1 MRQYTIA
8 ALMLCLSAGMFAQG
22 AGDIQRYTTH
32 QPPGT
37 ARFGAMGGAFTALGG
52 DMSSITIN
60 PAGIGVFRFAEIS
73 LSPSVEMRDI
83 RTSLAGESSTGSHS
97 GLAVNNLGFILVN
110 EVDDPFW
117 KSVNVGVTVN
127 RMNTYNDQIVT
138 GGVLELGNTLMQSWV
153 DQADGIAPDNLP
165 ITDAGLAYDAFVID
179 DIEGSVPTRY
189 VGGVQQG
196 LMSQRHTV
204 NTTGRMN
211 DIGLTVGGNYD
222 DKFYIGGGLGI
233 LTSYYDVELETTE
246 EATLPGS
253 GDLRRYTF
261 RENMNVEGVG
271 FNLRAGFIYR
281 ITKQFR
287 VGGSVQTPTTFRMQD
302 NYGQGINA
310 IRDGLD
316 PNSISPDTDFIEYR
330 VRTPWR
336 YTFGVAGVIKGK
348 AILTGQYE
356 FVNFRGAEYRP
367 ANRRSGLASFLDN
380 ANFEMQEFYR
390 AQHAFRGGVEFRMTP
405 KVMARGGAAFF
416 PNVVPISE
424 GAISGRMDQVMVG
437 GGLGY
442 RERAWNLDLSYSV
455 MRFHEPYRVSG
466 AGSTQELQNTL
477 GVLTLTFGYRI

>member
-1 MRQYTIA
+1 MRQYTVA
-8 ALMLCLSAGMFAQG
+8 ALMLCLSGSMTAQNE
-22 AGDIQRYTTH
+22 ADVQRYTTH

-52 DMSSITIN
+52 DMSSIAIN
-60 PAGIGVFRFAEIS
+60 PAGIGVFRFGEVS

-83 RTSLAGESSTGSHS
+83 RTSLVGESSSGSHS
-97 GLAVNNLGFILVN
+97 GVALNNLGFILVN
-110 EVDDPFW
+110 ETDDPYW
-117 KSVNVGVTVN
+117 RSVNVGVTMN
-127 RMNTYNDQIVT
+127 RMNTFNDQIVT
-138 GGVLELGNTLMQSWV
+138 GGTLPLGNTLMQSWV
-153 DQADGIAPDNLP
+153 IQADGITPDNLP
-165 ITDAGLAYDAFVID
+165 LTDAGLAYDAFVID
-179 DIEGSVPTRY
+179 DVENSSPTEY

-196 LMSQRHTV
+196 QMSQSHTA

-211 DIGLTVGGNYD
+211 DIGITVGGNYD
-222 DKFYIGGGLGI
+222 DRLYIGGGLGI
-233 LTSYYDVELETTE
+233 VTSYYDVEFETTE
-246 EATLPGS
+246 VATQPGTD
-253 GDLRRYTF
+253 DLRRYSF

-302 NYGQGINA
+302 NYGQAINSV
-310 IRDGLD
+310 RDGQD
-316 PNSISPDTDFIEYR
+316 PISLAPETDFIEYR

-356 FVNFRGAEYRP
+356 FVNFRGAGYRP
-367 ANRRSGLASFLDN
+367 ANRRSGLESFLDN
-380 ANFEMQEFYR
+380 ANFRIEENYR
-390 AQHAFRGGVEFRMTP
+390 AQHTFRGGIEFRLTK
-405 KVMARGGAAFF
+405 KVSARGGAAFF

-424 GAISGRMDQVMVG
+424 SVISGRMDQIMVG

-442 RERAWNLDLSYSV
+442 REKAWNLDLSYSV

-466 AGSTQELQNTL
+466 AGSIQELQNTL
-477 GVLTLTFGYRI
+477 GALTVTFGFRI